1 MDGGAVARA
10 KGKRNCAMKVLKI
23 DGLKTSGTT
32 VIAAEKVF
40 IGAAESNELID
51 KIREFDLANSSP
63 LMCYDFL
70 RTLKE
75 EL

>member
-1 MDGGAVARA
+1 
-10 KGKRNCAMKVLKI
+10 MKLLKI

-40 IGAAESNELID
+40 IEAAESNELID
-51 KIREFDLANSSP
+51 KIREFDLANASP

-70 RTLKE
+70 RKIKE
-75 EL
+75 SL